1 MGELTRRITASFD
14 VRVRA
19 RGLEYFQ
26 RGAVRRLRVQP
37 DGRVTAKVHG
47 GQTYNVTL
55 EIYLSSS
62 TGSVLVDC
70 DCPYVDGSGE
80 PCKHIWA
87 TLLATEADPSFAAL
101 GRLPKHIMVDLL
113 EGAWLETRDAV

>member
-1 MGELTRRITASFD
+1 M
-14 VRVRA
+14 
-19 RGLEYFQ
+19 
-26 RGAVRRLRVQP
+26 
-37 DGRVTAKVHG
+37 
-47 GQTYNVTL
+47 
-55 EIYLSSS
+55 SSS

-113 EGAWLETRDAV
+113 EGAWLETRDAGEAESAAYPGNDIAAPAQVRGLRLVPPDFRQPQPAAAAPKPKRPPNW